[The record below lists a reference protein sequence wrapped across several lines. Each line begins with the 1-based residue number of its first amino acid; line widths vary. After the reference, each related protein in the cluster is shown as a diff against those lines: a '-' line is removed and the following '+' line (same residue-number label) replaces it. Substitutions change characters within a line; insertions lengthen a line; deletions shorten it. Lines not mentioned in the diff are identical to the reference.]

1 MIQKTRAELKTEI
14 KQLFKGRW
22 KDAILLCIIISLLTI
37 FGVMANYSDRVSSG
51 SSTTDDTAFKQLG
64 TLTGSDI
71 SLILAVIAGFLLV
84 QVGVWL
90 VVQIFR
96 IGTSYAML
104 DWVRQ
109 PERQIHPVSDSTVG
123 FTKR

>member
-51 SSTTDDTAFKQLG
+51 SSTTDDTTFKQLG
-64 TLTGSDI
+64 TLTGSDYI
-71 SLILAVIAGFLLV
+71 VDFSCNSWVFTGSSWCLAGRSNLSDWDELCD
-84 QVGVWL
+84 VGL
-90 VVQIFR
+90 GPTTRTPDPSGQ
-96 IGTSYAML
+96 
-104 DWVRQ
+104 
-109 PERQIHPVSDSTVG
+109 
-123 FTKR
+123 